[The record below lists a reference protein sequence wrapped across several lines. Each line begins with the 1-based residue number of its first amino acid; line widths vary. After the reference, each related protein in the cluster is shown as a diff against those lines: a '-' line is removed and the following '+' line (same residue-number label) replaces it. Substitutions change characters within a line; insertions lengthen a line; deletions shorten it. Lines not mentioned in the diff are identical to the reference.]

1 MEGKKSL
8 QQQCEDTV
16 KYLIKRISDK
26 GIAADLRQ
34 ADNPVTSYK
43 AWPTLIRGGIDIRR
57 PDRDAYFVIAAAL
70 ARGKVQEDGT
80 QNLGE
85 ALRASFDKDS
95 ENQGEPRLRRL
106 LSCDTVDE
114 ACQIVRPI
122 IHLIQSREKASLSYS
137 RLLWD
142 LKLFQSDA
150 YRDRVKEI
158 WAYSF
163 YGEDTRKKEETK
175 SNGS

>member
-1 MEGKKSL
+1 MEAKKSL

-16 KYLIKRISDK
+16 KYLIERISDK
-26 GIAADLRQ
+26 GIAANLRQ

-70 ARGKVQEDGT
+70 ARGKVQQDGT

-85 ALRASFDKDS
+85 ALKASFNADS

-114 ACQIVRPI
+114 ACQILRPI
-122 IHLIQSREKASLSYS
+122 IRLIQSRKKASLSYS
-137 RLLWD
+137 RLLMD
-142 LKLFQSDA
+142 LKLFQFDA
-150 YRDRVKEI
+150 YRDRVKET
-158 WAYSF
+158 WAWNF
-163 YGEDTRKKEETK
+163 YGTDARIKEETK